1 MKENYS
7 LIVSGK
13 YIEKDK
19 EKKTEKKMKNMKK
32 INTPNAVLFSMSFL

>member
-7 LIVSGK
+7 LILSGK

-19 EKKTEKKMKNMKK
+19 EKKNGKENEKYEEN
-32 INTPNAVLFSMSFL
+32 